1 MSFLVTRV
9 TNPVEHLSRVGV
21 DPASIPIFQNKGEF
35 VSLLIY
41 DVPVISAN
49 VIKQEMLAAG
59 GDAAV
64 HKHSITQKVESTNV
78 LTMGTLAQH
87 RKLVEKL
94 SMMHYWKLDE
104 IARDIK
110 YCLFEEE
117 TCQIELP
124 SGRKMSFE
132 RPLIMGIVNVTPD
145 SFYAASRVEK
155 DKLLDRVARM
165 VEEGVDIID
174 IGGESTRP
182 GSERVSL
189 EEELNRV
196 VPAVELVKKNFD
208 VIVSVD
214 TYKAKVAEEAIRAG
228 AEIVNDVSALRFDP
242 MMIEVLKQYKPGI
255 VLMHMKG
262 EPKTMQENP
271 YYEDVVREILYFLK
285 ERIEKVREI
294 GLEDRV
300 IIDPGIGFGK
310 RLVDNLEI
318 IKRISEFKSL
328 KRPVLVGAS
337 RKSFIGQVLDNVPP
351 EERLYGTLAVT
362 AYCVL
367 NGADIVRV
375 HDVKENVHVV
385 RLIEAIRRA
394 GQWNGKPQSRP

>member
-1 MSFLVTRV
+1 MNFLITKL
-9 TNPVEHLSRVGV
+9 TNPVEHLSRVSV
-21 DPASIPIFQNKGEF
+21 DPASIPIFRNKGEF

-41 DVPVISAN
+41 DVPAISAN

-64 HKHSITQKVESTNV
+64 HKHSITLKVQHTNV

-87 RKLVEKL
+87 KKLIEKL
-94 SMMHYWKLDE
+94 SLMHYWNLDE

-110 YCLFEEE
+110 NCLFE
-117 TCQIELP
+117 TKVRTIELP
-124 SGRKMSFE
+124 SGRKLEFE
-132 RPLIMGIVNVTPD
+132 KPLIMGIVNVTPD

-155 DKLLDRVARM
+155 DKLIDFAARM
-165 VEEGVDIID
+165 VKEGVDIID

-182 GSERVSL
+182 GSDRISE

-196 VPAVELVKKNFD
+196 VPAVEIVRKNFD
-208 VIVSVD
+208 VVISVD
-214 TYKAKVAEEAIRAG
+214 TYKAKVAEEALKNG
-228 AEIVNDVSALRFDP
+228 AEMVNDVSALRFDP
-242 MMIEVLKQYKPGI
+242 AMMDVLKTYKPAV

-271 YYEDVVREILYFLK
+271 YYEDVVKEILYFFK
-285 ERIEKVREI
+285 ERIEKLQQI
-294 GLEDRV
+294 GLEDKV

-318 IKRISEFKSL
+318 IRRISEFNSL
-328 KRPVLVGAS
+328 KKPLLVGAS
-337 RKSFIGQVLDNVPP
+337 RKSFIGQVLGNLPP

-367 NGADIVRV
+367 NGVDIVRV
-375 HDVKENVHVV
+375 HDVKENLHVIK
-385 RLIEAIRRA
+385 LIQAISKR
-394 GQWNGKPQSRP
+394 SDS

>member
-1 MSFLVTRV
+1 MNFLITKV
-9 TNPVEHLSRVGV
+9 TNPLEHLSRVGV
-21 DPASIPIFQNKGEF
+21 DPASIPIFRNKGEF

-41 DVPVISAN
+41 DVPAISAN

-64 HKHSITQKVESTNV
+64 HKHSITLKVQHTNV

-87 RKLVEKL
+87 KKLIEKL
-94 SMMHYWKLDE
+94 SLMHYWNLDE

-110 YCLFEEE
+110 NCLFE
-117 TCQIELP
+117 TKVRTIELP
-124 SGRKMSFE
+124 SGRKLEFE
-132 RPLIMGIVNVTPD
+132 KPLIMGIVNVTPD

-155 DKLLDRVARM
+155 DKLIDFAARM
-165 VEEGVDIID
+165 IKEGVDIID

-182 GSERVSL
+182 GSDRISE

-196 VPAVELVKKNFD
+196 VPAVEIVRKNFD
-208 VIVSVD
+208 VVISVD
-214 TYKAKVAEEAIRAG
+214 TYKAKVAEEALKNG
-228 AEIVNDVSALRFDP
+228 AEMVNDVSALRFDP
-242 MMIEVLKQYKPGI
+242 AMMDVLKTYKPAV

-271 YYEDVVREILYFLK
+271 YYEDVVKEILYFFK
-285 ERIEKVREI
+285 ERIEKLQQI
-294 GLEDRV
+294 GLEDKV

-318 IKRISEFKSL
+318 IRRISEFNSL
-328 KRPVLVGAS
+328 KKPLLVGAS
-337 RKSFIGQVLDNVPP
+337 RKSFIGQVLGNLPP

-367 NGADIVRV
+367 NGVDIVRV
-375 HDVKENVHVV
+375 HDVKENLHVIK
-385 RLIEAIRRA
+385 LIQAISKR
-394 GQWNGKPQSRP
+394 SDS

>member
-1 MSFLVTRV
+1 MNFLITKL

-21 DPASIPIFQNKGEF
+21 DPASIPIFRNKGEF
-35 VSLLIY
+35 VSLLLY
-41 DVPVISAN
+41 NVPAISAN

-64 HKHSITQKVESTNV
+64 HKHSITLKVQHTNV

-87 RKLVEKL
+87 KKLIEKL
-94 SMMHYWKLDE
+94 SLMHYWNLDE

-110 YCLFEEE
+110 NCLFE
-117 TCQIELP
+117 TKVRTIELP
-124 SGRKMSFE
+124 SGRKLEFE
-132 RPLIMGIVNVTPD
+132 KPLIMGIVNVTPD

-155 DKLLDRVARM
+155 DKLIDFAARM
-165 VEEGVDIID
+165 IKEGVDIID

-182 GSERVSL
+182 GSDRISE

-196 VPAVELVKKNFD
+196 VPAVEIVRKNFD
-208 VIVSVD
+208 VVISVD
-214 TYKAKVAEEAIRAG
+214 TYKAKVAEEALKNG
-228 AEIVNDVSALRFDP
+228 AEMVNDVSALRFDP
-242 MMIEVLKQYKPGI
+242 AMMDVLKTYKPAV

-271 YYEDVVREILYFLK
+271 YYEDVVKEILYFFK
-285 ERIEKVREI
+285 ERIEKLQQI
-294 GLEDRV
+294 GLEDKV

-318 IKRISEFKSL
+318 IRRISEFNSL
-328 KRPVLVGAS
+328 KKPLLVGAS
-337 RKSFIGQVLDNVPP
+337 RKSFIGQVLGNLPP

-367 NGADIVRV
+367 NGVDIVRV
-375 HDVKENVHVV
+375 HDVKENLHVIK
-385 RLIEAIRRA
+385 LIQAISKR
-394 GQWNGKPQSRP
+394 SDS

>member
-1 MSFLVTRV
+1 MNFLITKV
-9 TNPVEHLSRVGV
+9 TNPLEHLSRVSV
-21 DPASIPIFQNKGEF
+21 DPASIPIFRNKGEF

-41 DVPVISAN
+41 DVPAISAN

-64 HKHSITQKVESTNV
+64 HKHSITLKVQHTNV

-87 RKLVEKL
+87 KKLIEKL
-94 SMMHYWKLDE
+94 SLMHYWNLDE

-110 YCLFEEE
+110 NCLFE
-117 TCQIELP
+117 TKVRTIELP
-124 SGRKMSFE
+124 SGRKLEFE
-132 RPLIMGIVNVTPD
+132 KPLIMGIVNVTPD

-155 DKLLDRVARM
+155 DKLIDFAARM
-165 VEEGVDIID
+165 VKEGVDIID

-182 GSERVSL
+182 GSDRISE

-196 VPAVELVKKNFD
+196 VPAVEIVRKNFD
-208 VIVSVD
+208 VVISVD
-214 TYKAKVAEEAIRAG
+214 TYKAKVAEEALKNG
-228 AEIVNDVSALRFDP
+228 AEMVNDVSALRFDP
-242 MMIEVLKQYKPGI
+242 AMMDVLKTYKPAV

-271 YYEDVVREILYFLK
+271 YYEDVVKEILYFFK
-285 ERIEKVREI
+285 ERIEKLQQI
-294 GLEDRV
+294 GLEDKV

-318 IKRISEFKSL
+318 IRRISEFNSL
-328 KRPVLVGAS
+328 KKPLLVGAS
-337 RKSFIGQVLDNVPP
+337 RKSFIGQVLGNLPP

-367 NGADIVRV
+367 NGVDIVRV
-375 HDVKENVHVV
+375 HDVKENLHVIK
-385 RLIEAIRRA
+385 LIQAISKR
-394 GQWNGKPQSRP
+394 SDS

>member
-1 MSFLVTRV
+1 MNFLITKV
-9 TNPVEHLSRVGV
+9 TNPVEHLPRVGV
-21 DPASIPIFQNKGEF
+21 DPASIPIFRNKGEF

-41 DVPVISAN
+41 DVPAISAN

-64 HKHSITQKVESTNV
+64 HKHSITLKVQHTNV

-87 RKLVEKL
+87 KKLIEKL
-94 SMMHYWKLDE
+94 SLMHYWNLDE

-110 YCLFEEE
+110 NCLFE
-117 TCQIELP
+117 TKVRTIELP
-124 SGRKMSFE
+124 SGRKLEFE
-132 RPLIMGIVNVTPD
+132 KPLIMGIVNVTPD

-155 DKLLDRVARM
+155 DKLIDFAARM
-165 VEEGVDIID
+165 IKESVDIID

-182 GSERVSL
+182 GSDRISE

-196 VPAVELVKKNFD
+196 VPAVEIVRKNFD
-208 VIVSVD
+208 VVISVD
-214 TYKAKVAEEAIRAG
+214 TYKAKVAEEALKNG
-228 AEIVNDVSALRFDP
+228 AEMVNDVSALRFDP
-242 MMIEVLKQYKPGI
+242 AMMDVLKTYKPAV

-271 YYEDVVREILYFLK
+271 YYEDVVKEILYFFK
-285 ERIEKVREI
+285 ERIEKLQQI
-294 GLEDRV
+294 GLEDKV

-318 IKRISEFKSL
+318 IRRISEFNSL
-328 KRPVLVGAS
+328 KKPLLVGAS
-337 RKSFIGQVLDNVPP
+337 RKSFIGQVLGNLPP

-367 NGADIVRV
+367 NGVDIVRV
-375 HDVKENVHVV
+375 HDVKENLHVIK
-385 RLIEAIRRA
+385 LIQAI
-394 GQWNGKPQSRP
+394 QLHTV

>member
-1 MSFLVTRV
+1 MNFLITKL
-9 TNPVEHLSRVGV
+9 TNPLEHLSRVSV
-21 DPASIPIFQNKGEF
+21 DPASIPIFRNKGEF

-41 DVPVISAN
+41 DVPAISAN

-64 HKHSITQKVESTNV
+64 HKHSITLKVQHTNV

-87 RKLVEKL
+87 KKLIEKL
-94 SMMHYWKLDE
+94 SLMHYWNLDE

-110 YCLFEEE
+110 NCLFE
-117 TCQIELP
+117 TKVRTIELP
-124 SGRKMSFE
+124 SGRKLEFE
-132 RPLIMGIVNVTPD
+132 KPLIMGIVNVTPD

-155 DKLLDRVARM
+155 DKLIDFAARM
-165 VEEGVDIID
+165 VKEGVDIID

-182 GSERVSL
+182 GSDRISE

-196 VPAVELVKKNFD
+196 VPAVEIVRKNFD
-208 VIVSVD
+208 VVISVD
-214 TYKAKVAEEAIRAG
+214 TYKAKVAEEALKNG
-228 AEIVNDVSALRFDP
+228 AEMVNDVSALRFDP
-242 MMIEVLKQYKPGI
+242 AMMDVLKTYKPAV

-271 YYEDVVREILYFLK
+271 YYEDVVKEILYFFK
-285 ERIEKVREI
+285 ERIEKLQQI
-294 GLEDRV
+294 GLEDKV

-318 IKRISEFKSL
+318 IRRISEFNSL
-328 KRPVLVGAS
+328 KKPLLVGAS
-337 RKSFIGQVLDNVPP
+337 RKSFIGQVLGNLPP

-367 NGADIVRV
+367 NGVDIVRV
-375 HDVKENVHVV
+375 HDVKENLHVIK
-385 RLIEAIRRA
+385 LIQAISKR
-394 GQWNGKPQSRP
+394 SDS

>member
-1 MSFLVTRV
+1 MNFLISRV
-9 TNPVEHLSRVGV
+9 TNPVEHLSRIGV
-21 DPASIPIFQNKGEF
+21 DPASVPIFKNKGEF

-41 DVPVISAN
+41 DVPTISAN

-64 HKHSITQKVESTNV
+64 HKHSITLKVQSTNV

-87 RKLVEKL
+87 KKLIEKL
-94 SMMHYWKLDE
+94 SLMHYWNLDE

-110 YCLFEEE
+110 NCLFE
-117 TCQIELP
+117 TKVRAIELP
-124 SGRKMSFE
+124 SGRRLEFE
-132 RPLIMGIVNVTPD
+132 KPLIMGIVNVTPD

-155 DKLLDRVARM
+155 DKLIDFVARM
-165 VEEGVDIID
+165 VNEGVDIID

-182 GSERVSL
+182 GSDRISE

-196 VPAVELVKKNFD
+196 IPAVETVRKNFD
-208 VIVSVD
+208 VFISVD
-214 TYKAKVAEEAIRAG
+214 TYKAKVAEEALKNG

-242 MMIEVLKQYKPGI
+242 AMMNVLKTYKPAV

-271 YYEDVVREILYFLK
+271 YYEDVVKEILYFFK
-285 ERIEKVREI
+285 ERIEKLQEI
-294 GLEDRV
+294 GLEDKV

-310 RLVDNLEI
+310 RLIDNLEI
-318 IKRISEFKSL
+318 IRRISEFNSL
-328 KRPVLVGAS
+328 KKPLLVGAS
-337 RKSFIGQVLDNVPP
+337 RKSFIGQILGNLPP

-367 NGADIVRV
+367 NGVDIVRV
-375 HDVKENVHVV
+375 HDVKENLHVIK
-385 RLIEAIRRA
+385 LIQAIS
-394 GQWNGKPQSRP
+394 Q

>member
-1 MSFLVTRV
+1 MNFLITKL

-21 DPASIPIFQNKGEF
+21 DPASIPIFRNKGEF

-41 DVPVISAN
+41 DVPAISAN

-64 HKHSITQKVESTNV
+64 HKHSITLKVRHTNV

-87 RKLVEKL
+87 KKLIEKL
-94 SMMHYWKLDE
+94 SLMHYWNLDE

-110 YCLFEEE
+110 NCLFE
-117 TCQIELP
+117 TKVRTIELP
-124 SGRKMSFE
+124 SGRKLEFE
-132 RPLIMGIVNVTPD
+132 KPLIMGIVNVTPD

-155 DKLLDRVARM
+155 DKLIDFAARM
-165 VEEGVDIID
+165 VKEGVDIID

-182 GSERVSL
+182 GSDRISE

-196 VPAVELVKKNFD
+196 VPAVEIVRKNFD
-208 VIVSVD
+208 VVISVD
-214 TYKAKVAEEAIRAG
+214 TYKAKVAEEALKNG
-228 AEIVNDVSALRFDP
+228 AEMVNDVSALRFDP
-242 MMIEVLKQYKPGI
+242 AMMDVLKTYKPAV

-271 YYEDVVREILYFLK
+271 YYEDVVKEILYFFK
-285 ERIEKVREI
+285 ERIEKLQQI
-294 GLEDRV
+294 GLEDKV

-318 IKRISEFKSL
+318 IRRISEFNSL
-328 KRPVLVGAS
+328 KKPLLVGAS
-337 RKSFIGQVLDNVPP
+337 RKSFIGQVLGNLPP

-367 NGADIVRV
+367 NGVDIVRV
-375 HDVKENVHVV
+375 HDVKENLHVIK
-385 RLIEAIRRA
+385 LIQAISKR
-394 GQWNGKPQSRP
+394 SDS

>member
-1 MSFLVTRV
+1 MNFLITKL
-9 TNPVEHLSRVGV
+9 TNPLEHLSRVSV
-21 DPASIPIFQNKGEF
+21 DPASIPIFRNKGEF
-35 VSLLIY
+35 VSLLLY
-41 DVPVISAN
+41 DVPAISAN

-64 HKHSITQKVESTNV
+64 HKHSITLKVQHTNV

-87 RKLVEKL
+87 KKLIEKL
-94 SMMHYWKLDE
+94 SLMHYWNLDE

-110 YCLFEEE
+110 NCLFE
-117 TCQIELP
+117 TKVRTIELP
-124 SGRKMSFE
+124 SGRKLEFE
-132 RPLIMGIVNVTPD
+132 KPLIMGIVNVTPD

-155 DKLLDRVARM
+155 DKLIDFAARM
-165 VEEGVDIID
+165 VKEGVDIID

-182 GSERVSL
+182 GSDRISE

-196 VPAVELVKKNFD
+196 VPAVEIVRKNFD
-208 VIVSVD
+208 VVISVD
-214 TYKAKVAEEAIRAG
+214 TYKAKVAEEALKNGAG
-228 AEIVNDVSALRFDP
+228 MLNDVSALRFDP
-242 MMIEVLKQYKPGI
+242 AMMDVLKTYKPAV

-271 YYEDVVREILYFLK
+271 YYEDVVKEILYFFK
-285 ERIEKVREI
+285 ERIEKLQQI
-294 GLEDRV
+294 GLEDKV

-318 IKRISEFKSL
+318 IRRISEFNSL
-328 KRPVLVGAS
+328 KKPLLVGAS
-337 RKSFIGQVLDNVPP
+337 RKSFIGQVLGNLPP

-367 NGADIVRV
+367 NGVDIVRV
-375 HDVKENVHVV
+375 HDVKENLHVIK
-385 RLIEAIRRA
+385 LIQAI
-394 GQWNGKPQSRP
+394 QLHTV

>member
-1 MSFLVTRV
+1 MNFLITKV
-9 TNPVEHLSRVGV
+9 TNPLEHLSRVGV
-21 DPASIPIFQNKGEF
+21 DPASIPIFRNKGEF

-41 DVPVISAN
+41 HVPAISAN

-64 HKHSITQKVESTNV
+64 HKHSITLKEQYTNV

-87 RKLVEKL
+87 KKLIEKL
-94 SMMHYWKLDE
+94 SLMHYWNLDE

-110 YCLFEEE
+110 NCLFE
-117 TCQIELP
+117 TKVRTIELP
-124 SGRKMSFE
+124 SGRKLEFE
-132 RPLIMGIVNVTPD
+132 KPLIMGIVNVTPD

-155 DKLLDRVARM
+155 DKLIDFAARM
-165 VEEGVDIID
+165 IKEGVDIID

-182 GSERVSL
+182 GSDRISE

-196 VPAVELVKKNFD
+196 VPAVEIVRKNFD
-208 VIVSVD
+208 VVISVD
-214 TYKAKVAEEAIRAG
+214 TYKAKVAEEALKNG
-228 AEIVNDVSALRFDP
+228 AEMVNDVSALRLDP
-242 MMIEVLKQYKPGI
+242 AMMDVLKTYKPAV

-271 YYEDVVREILYFLK
+271 YYEDVVKEILYFFK
-285 ERIEKVREI
+285 ERIEKLQQI
-294 GLEDRV
+294 GLEDKV

-318 IKRISEFKSL
+318 IRRISEFNSL
-328 KRPVLVGAS
+328 KKPLLVGAS
-337 RKSFIGQVLDNVPP
+337 RKSFIGQVLGNLPP

-367 NGADIVRV
+367 NGVDIVRV
-375 HDVKENVHVV
+375 HDVKENLHVIK
-385 RLIEAIRRA
+385 LIQAISKR
-394 GQWNGKPQSRP
+394 SDS

>member
-1 MSFLVTRV
+1 MNFLVTKV
-9 TNPVEHLSRVGV
+9 NNPIEHLSRVGV
-21 DPASIPIFQNKGEF
+21 DPASVVIFKNKGEF

-41 DVPVISAN
+41 DVPVIAAN

-64 HKHSITQKVESTNV
+64 HRQAITHRVDRTHV

-87 RKLVEKL
+87 RKLIEKL
-94 SMMHYWKLDE
+94 SMMHYWELDK
-104 IARDIK
+104 IAKDIED
-110 YCLFEEE
+110 CLFGEVIR
-117 TCQIELP
+117 CMNLP
-124 SGRKMSFE
+124 SGRKLYFD
-132 RPLIMGIVNVTPD
+132 RTLIMGVINVTPD

-155 DKLLDRVARM
+155 DKLLDRVAQMIR
-165 VEEGVDIID
+165 EGVDIID

-182 GSERVSL
+182 GSDRVT
-189 EEELNRV
+189 EEEEMSRV

-208 VIVSVD
+208 VVVSVD
-214 TYKAKVAEEAIRAG
+214 TYKAKVAEESIKVG

-242 MMIEVLKQYKPGI
+242 NMVEVLKKYKPAV

-271 YYEDVVREILYFLK
+271 HYDDVVKEILYFLK
-285 ERIEKVREI
+285 ERIEFLSESGI
-294 GLEDRV
+294 DDR
-300 IIDPGIGFGK
+300 IMIDPGIGFGK
-310 RLVDNLEI
+310 RLEDNLEI

-328 KRPVLVGAS
+328 KRPVLIGAS
-337 RKSFIGQVLDNVPP
+337 RKSFIGKVLGDVPP

-367 NGADIVRV
+367 NGVDVIRV
-375 HDVKENVHVV
+375 HDVRENSHVIK
-385 RLIEAIRRA
+385 LIETIRKTDNR
-394 GQWNGKPQSRP
+394 SF

>member
-1 MSFLVTRV
+1 MNFLITKV

-21 DPASIPIFQNKGEF
+21 DPASIPIFRNKGEF

-41 DVPVISAN
+41 DVPAISAN

-64 HKHSITQKVESTNV
+64 HKHSITLKVQHTNV

-87 RKLVEKL
+87 KKLIEKL
-94 SMMHYWKLDE
+94 SLMHYWNLDE

-110 YCLFEEE
+110 NCLFE
-117 TCQIELP
+117 TKVRTIELP
-124 SGRKMSFE
+124 SGRKLEFE
-132 RPLIMGIVNVTPD
+132 KPLIMGIVNVTPD

-155 DKLLDRVARM
+155 DKLIDFAARM
-165 VEEGVDIID
+165 IKEGVDIID

-182 GSERVSL
+182 GSDRISE

-196 VPAVELVKKNFD
+196 VPAVEIVRKNFD
-208 VIVSVD
+208 VVISVD
-214 TYKAKVAEEAIRAG
+214 TYKAKVAEEALKNG
-228 AEIVNDVSALRFDP
+228 AEMVNDVSALRFDP
-242 MMIEVLKQYKPGI
+242 AMMDVLKTYKPAV

-271 YYEDVVREILYFLK
+271 YYEDVVKEILYFFK
-285 ERIEKVREI
+285 ERIEKLQQI
-294 GLEDRV
+294 GLEDKV

-318 IKRISEFKSL
+318 IRRISEFNSL
-328 KRPVLVGAS
+328 KKPLLVGAS
-337 RKSFIGQVLDNVPP
+337 RKSFIGQVLGNLPP

-367 NGADIVRV
+367 NGVDIVRV
-375 HDVKENVHVV
+375 HDVKENLHVIK
-385 RLIEAIRRA
+385 LIQAISKR
-394 GQWNGKPQSRP
+394 SDS

>member
-1 MSFLVTRV
+1 MNFLITKL
-9 TNPVEHLSRVGV
+9 TNPVEHLSRVSV
-21 DPASIPIFQNKGEF
+21 DPASIPIFRNKGEF

-41 DVPVISAN
+41 DVPAISAN

-64 HKHSITQKVESTNV
+64 HKHSITLKVRHTNV

-87 RKLVEKL
+87 KKLIEKL
-94 SMMHYWKLDE
+94 SLMHYWNLDE

-110 YCLFEEE
+110 NCLFE
-117 TCQIELP
+117 TKVRTIELP
-124 SGRKMSFE
+124 SGRKLEFE
-132 RPLIMGIVNVTPD
+132 KPLIMGIVNVTPD

-155 DKLLDRVARM
+155 DKLIDFAARM
-165 VEEGVDIID
+165 VKEGVDIID

-182 GSERVSL
+182 GSDRISE

-196 VPAVELVKKNFD
+196 VPAVEIVRKNFD
-208 VIVSVD
+208 VVISVD
-214 TYKAKVAEEAIRAG
+214 TYKAKVAEEALKNG
-228 AEIVNDVSALRFDP
+228 AEMVNDVSALRFDP
-242 MMIEVLKQYKPGI
+242 AMMDVLKTYKPAV

-271 YYEDVVREILYFLK
+271 YYEDVVKEILYFFK
-285 ERIEKVREI
+285 ERIEKLQQI
-294 GLEDRV
+294 GLEDKV

-318 IKRISEFKSL
+318 IRRISEFNSL
-328 KRPVLVGAS
+328 KKPLLVGAS
-337 RKSFIGQVLDNVPP
+337 RKSFIGQVLGNLPP

-367 NGADIVRV
+367 NGVDIVRV
-375 HDVKENVHVV
+375 HDVKENLHVIK
-385 RLIEAIRRA
+385 LIQAI
-394 GQWNGKPQSRP
+394 QLHTV

>member
-1 MSFLVTRV
+1 MNFLITKL
-9 TNPVEHLSRVGV
+9 TNPVEHLSRVSV
-21 DPASIPIFQNKGEF
+21 DPASIPIFKNKGEF
-35 VSLLIY
+35 VSLLLY
-41 DVPVISAN
+41 DVPAISAN

-64 HKHSITQKVESTNV
+64 HKHSITLKVQHTNV

-87 RKLVEKL
+87 KKLIEKL
-94 SMMHYWKLDE
+94 SLMHYWNLDE

-110 YCLFEEE
+110 NCLFE
-117 TCQIELP
+117 TKVRTIELP
-124 SGRKMSFE
+124 SGRKLEFE
-132 RPLIMGIVNVTPD
+132 KPLIMGIVNVTPD

-155 DKLLDRVARM
+155 DKLIDFAARM
-165 VEEGVDIID
+165 VKEGVDIID

-182 GSERVSL
+182 GSDRISE

-196 VPAVELVKKNFD
+196 VPAVEIVRKNFD
-208 VIVSVD
+208 VVISVD
-214 TYKAKVAEEAIRAG
+214 TYKAKVAEEALKNG
-228 AEIVNDVSALRFDP
+228 AEMVNDVSALRFDP
-242 MMIEVLKQYKPGI
+242 AMMDVLKTYKPAV

-271 YYEDVVREILYFLK
+271 YYEDVVKEILYFFK
-285 ERIEKVREI
+285 ERIEKLQQI
-294 GLEDRV
+294 GLEDKV

-318 IKRISEFKSL
+318 IRRISEFNSL
-328 KRPVLVGAS
+328 KKPLLVGAS
-337 RKSFIGQVLDNVPP
+337 RKSFIGQVLGNLPP

-367 NGADIVRV
+367 NGVDIVRV
-375 HDVKENVHVV
+375 HDVKENLHVIK
-385 RLIEAIRRA
+385 LIQAI
-394 GQWNGKPQSRP
+394 QLHTV

>member
-1 MSFLVTRV
+1 MNFLITKL

-21 DPASIPIFQNKGEF
+21 DPASIPIFKNKGEF
-35 VSLLIY
+35 VSLLLY
-41 DVPVISAN
+41 DVPAISAN

-64 HKHSITQKVESTNV
+64 HKHSITLKVRHTNV

-87 RKLVEKL
+87 KKLIEKL
-94 SMMHYWKLDE
+94 SLMHYWNLDE

-110 YCLFEEE
+110 NCLFE
-117 TCQIELP
+117 TKVRTIELP
-124 SGRKMSFE
+124 SGRKLEFE
-132 RPLIMGIVNVTPD
+132 KPLIMGIVNVTPD

-155 DKLLDRVARM
+155 DKLIDFAARM
-165 VEEGVDIID
+165 IKEGVDIID

-182 GSERVSL
+182 GSDRISE

-196 VPAVELVKKNFD
+196 VPAVEIVRKNFD
-208 VIVSVD
+208 VVISVD
-214 TYKAKVAEEAIRAG
+214 TYKAKVAEEALKNG
-228 AEIVNDVSALRFDP
+228 AEMVNDVSALRFDP
-242 MMIEVLKQYKPGI
+242 AMMDVLKTYKPAV

-271 YYEDVVREILYFLK
+271 YYEDVVKEILYFFK
-285 ERIEKVREI
+285 ERIEKLQQI
-294 GLEDRV
+294 GLEDKV

-318 IKRISEFKSL
+318 IRRISEFNSL
-328 KRPVLVGAS
+328 KKPLLVGAS
-337 RKSFIGQVLDNVPP
+337 RKSFIGQVLGNLPP

-367 NGADIVRV
+367 NGVDIVRV
-375 HDVKENVHVV
+375 HDVKENLHVIK
-385 RLIEAIRRA
+385 LIQAI
-394 GQWNGKPQSRP
+394 QLHTV

>member
-1 MSFLVTRV
+1 MNFLITKV

-21 DPASIPIFQNKGEF
+21 DPASIPIFRNKGEF
-35 VSLLIY
+35 VSLLLY
-41 DVPVISAN
+41 DVPAISAN

-64 HKHSITQKVESTNV
+64 HKHSITLKVQHTNV

-87 RKLVEKL
+87 KKLIEKL
-94 SMMHYWKLDE
+94 SLMHYWNLDE
-104 IARDIK
+104 IARDMK
-110 YCLFEEE
+110 NCLFE
-117 TCQIELP
+117 TKVRTIELP
-124 SGRKMSFE
+124 SGRKLEFE
-132 RPLIMGIVNVTPD
+132 KPLIMGIVNVTPD

-155 DKLLDRVARM
+155 DKLIDFAARM
-165 VEEGVDIID
+165 IKEGVDIID

-182 GSERVSL
+182 GSDRISE

-196 VPAVELVKKNFD
+196 VPAVEIVRKNFD
-208 VIVSVD
+208 VVISVD
-214 TYKAKVAEEAIRAG
+214 TYKAKVAEEALKNG
-228 AEIVNDVSALRFDP
+228 AEMVNDVSALRFDP
-242 MMIEVLKQYKPGI
+242 AMMDVLKTYKPAV

-271 YYEDVVREILYFLK
+271 YYEDVVKEILYFFK
-285 ERIEKVREI
+285 ERIEKLQQI
-294 GLEDRV
+294 GLEDKV

-318 IKRISEFKSL
+318 IRRISEFNSL
-328 KRPVLVGAS
+328 KKPLLVGAS
-337 RKSFIGQVLDNVPP
+337 RKSFIGQVLGNLPP

-367 NGADIVRV
+367 NGVDIVRV
-375 HDVKENVHVV
+375 HDVKENLHVIK
-385 RLIEAIRRA
+385 LIQAI
-394 GQWNGKPQSRP
+394 QLHTV

>member
-9 TNPVEHLSRVGV
+9 SNPVEHLSRVGV
-21 DPASIPIFQNKGEF
+21 DPASIPIFKNKGDF

-41 DVPVISAN
+41 DVPTIAAN

-64 HKHSITQKVESTNV
+64 HKHSITLKVETTNV

-94 SMMHYWKLDE
+94 SLMKYWNLDT
-104 IARDIK
+104 IAQDIK
-110 YCLFEEE
+110 LCLFEENVH
-117 TCQIELP
+117 TIELP
-124 SGRKMSFE
+124 TKRKLSFD
-132 RPLIMGIVNVTPD
+132 RTLIMGIVNVTPD
-145 SFYAASRVEK
+145 SFYAASRVDK
-155 DKLLDRVARM
+155 DSLLDHVAKM
-165 VEEGVDIID
+165 VKEGVDIVD

-182 GSERVSL
+182 GSERVSE

-196 VPAVELVKKNFD
+196 IPAVEIVRKNFD
-208 VIVSVD
+208 AIISVD
-214 TYKAKVAEEAIRAG
+214 TYKARVAEEALKNG

-242 MMIEVLKQYKPGI
+242 NMMEVLKKYKPAV

-271 YYEDVVREILYFLK
+271 YYDDVIKEILYFFK
-285 ERIEKVREI
+285 ERIEVLKQI
-294 GLEDRV
+294 GLEDKA

-328 KRPVLVGAS
+328 KKPVLVGAS
-337 RKSFIGQVLDNVPP
+337 RKSFIGQVLGNLPP

-362 AYCVL
+362 AYCAL
-367 NGADIVRV
+367 NKVDIVRV
-375 HDVKENVHVV
+375 HDVKENLHVV
-385 RLIEAIRRA
+385 KLIQAIR
-394 GQWNGKPQSRP
+394 G

>member
-1 MSFLVTRV
+1 MNFLITKV

-21 DPASIPIFQNKGEF
+21 DPASIPIFRNKGEF

-41 DVPVISAN
+41 DVPAISAN

-64 HKHSITQKVESTNV
+64 HKHSITLKVRHTNV

-87 RKLVEKL
+87 KKLIEKL
-94 SMMHYWKLDE
+94 SLMHYWNLDE

-110 YCLFEEE
+110 NCLFE
-117 TCQIELP
+117 TKVRTIELP
-124 SGRKMSFE
+124 SGRKLEFE
-132 RPLIMGIVNVTPD
+132 KPLIMGIVNVTPD

-155 DKLLDRVARM
+155 DKLIDFAARM
-165 VEEGVDIID
+165 VKEGVDIID

-182 GSERVSL
+182 GSDRISE

-196 VPAVELVKKNFD
+196 VPAVEIVRKNFD
-208 VIVSVD
+208 VVISVD
-214 TYKAKVAEEAIRAG
+214 TYKAKVAEEALKNG
-228 AEIVNDVSALRFDP
+228 AEMVNDVSALRFDP
-242 MMIEVLKQYKPGI
+242 AMMDVLKTYKPAV

-271 YYEDVVREILYFLK
+271 YYEDVVKEILYFFK
-285 ERIEKVREI
+285 ERIEKLQQI
-294 GLEDRV
+294 GLEDKV

-318 IKRISEFKSL
+318 IRRISEFNSL
-328 KRPVLVGAS
+328 KKPLLVGAS
-337 RKSFIGQVLDNVPP
+337 RKSFIGQVLGNLPP

-367 NGADIVRV
+367 NGVDIVRV
-375 HDVKENVHVV
+375 HDVKENLHVIK
-385 RLIEAIRRA
+385 LIQAISKR
-394 GQWNGKPQSRP
+394 SDS

>member
-1 MSFLVTRV
+1 MNFLITRV
-9 TNPVEHLSRVGV
+9 TNPVEHLARVGV
-21 DPASIPIFQNKGEF
+21 DPASIPIFKNKGEF

-41 DVPVISAN
+41 DVPTITAN

-64 HKHSITQKVESTNV
+64 HKHSITQKVQSTNV

-87 RKLVEKL
+87 KKLVEKL
-94 SMMHYWKLDE
+94 SLMRYWNLDE

-110 YCLFEEE
+110 NCLFGPKVR
-117 TCQIELP
+117 TIELP
-124 SGRKMSFE
+124 SNRRLEFKK
-132 RPLIMGIVNVTPD
+132 PLIMGIVNVTPD

-155 DKLLDRVARM
+155 DRLIDFVARM
-165 VEEGVDIID
+165 VKEGVDIID

-182 GSERVSL
+182 GSERVSE

-196 VPAVELVKKNFD
+196 VPSVETVRKNFD
-208 VIVSVD
+208 VFISVD
-214 TYKAKVAEEAIRAG
+214 TYKAKVAEEALKNG

-242 MMIEVLKQYKPGI
+242 AMMDVLKTYKPAV

-271 YYEDVVREILYFLK
+271 YYEDVVKEVLYFFK
-285 ERIEKVREI
+285 ERIEKLREI
-294 GLEDRV
+294 GLEDKI

-328 KRPVLVGAS
+328 GKPVLVGAS
-337 RKSFIGQVLDNVPP
+337 RKSFIGQVLGNVPP

-367 NGADIVRV
+367 NGVDIVRV
-375 HDVKENVHVV
+375 HDVKENLHVIK
-385 RLIEAIRRA
+385 LIQAIS
-394 GQWNGKPQSRP
+394 Q

>member
-1 MSFLVTRV
+1 MNFLITKV

-21 DPASIPIFQNKGEF
+21 DPASIPIFRNKGEF

-41 DVPVISAN
+41 DVPAISAN

-64 HKHSITQKVESTNV
+64 HKHSITLKVQHTNV

-87 RKLVEKL
+87 KKLIEKL
-94 SMMHYWKLDE
+94 SLMHYWNLDE

-110 YCLFEEE
+110 NCLFE
-117 TCQIELP
+117 TKVRTIELP
-124 SGRKMSFE
+124 SGRKLEFE
-132 RPLIMGIVNVTPD
+132 KPLIMGIVNVTPD

-155 DKLLDRVARM
+155 DKLIDFAARM
-165 VEEGVDIID
+165 IKEGVDIID

-182 GSERVSL
+182 GSDRISE

-196 VPAVELVKKNFD
+196 VPAVEIVRKNFD
-208 VIVSVD
+208 VVISVD
-214 TYKAKVAEEAIRAG
+214 TYKAKVAEEALKNG
-228 AEIVNDVSALRFDP
+228 AEMVNDVSALRFDP
-242 MMIEVLKQYKPGI
+242 AMMDVLKTYKPAV

-271 YYEDVVREILYFLK
+271 YYEDVVKEILYFFK
-285 ERIEKVREI
+285 ERIEKLQQI
-294 GLEDRV
+294 GLEDKV

-318 IKRISEFKSL
+318 IRRISEFNSL
-328 KRPVLVGAS
+328 KKPLLVGAS
-337 RKSFIGQVLDNVPP
+337 RKSFIGQVLGNLPP

-367 NGADIVRV
+367 NGVDIVRV
-375 HDVKENVHVV
+375 HDVKENLHVIK
-385 RLIEAIRRA
+385 LIQAI
-394 GQWNGKPQSRP
+394 QLHTV

>member
-1 MSFLVTRV
+1 MNFLITKL

-21 DPASIPIFQNKGEF
+21 DPASIPIFRNKGEF

-41 DVPVISAN
+41 DVPAISAN

-64 HKHSITQKVESTNV
+64 HKHSITLKVQHTNV

-87 RKLVEKL
+87 KKLIEKL
-94 SMMHYWKLDE
+94 SLMHYWNLDE

-110 YCLFEEE
+110 NCLFE
-117 TCQIELP
+117 TKVRTIELP
-124 SGRKMSFE
+124 SGRKLEFE
-132 RPLIMGIVNVTPD
+132 KPLIMGIVNVTPD
-145 SFYAASRVEK
+145 SFYPASRVEK
-155 DKLLDRVARM
+155 DKLIDFAARM
-165 VEEGVDIID
+165 VKEGVDIID

-182 GSERVSL
+182 GSDRISE

-196 VPAVELVKKNFD
+196 VPAVEIVRKNFD
-208 VIVSVD
+208 VVISVD
-214 TYKAKVAEEAIRAG
+214 TYKAKVAEEALKNG

-242 MMIEVLKQYKPGI
+242 AMMDVLKTYKPAV

-271 YYEDVVREILYFLK
+271 YYEDVVKEILYFFK
-285 ERIEKVREI
+285 ERIEKLQQI
-294 GLEDRV
+294 GLEDKV

-318 IKRISEFKSL
+318 IRRISEFNSL
-328 KRPVLVGAS
+328 KKPLLVGAS
-337 RKSFIGQVLDNVPP
+337 RKSFIGQVLGNLPP

-367 NGADIVRV
+367 NGVDIVRV
-375 HDVKENVHVV
+375 HDVKENLHVIK
-385 RLIEAIRRA
+385 LIQAI
-394 GQWNGKPQSRP
+394 QLHTV

>member
-1 MSFLVTRV
+1 MNFLITKV

-21 DPASIPIFQNKGEF
+21 DPASIPIFRNKGEF

-41 DVPVISAN
+41 DVPAISAN

-64 HKHSITQKVESTNV
+64 HKHSITLKVQHTNV

-87 RKLVEKL
+87 KKLIEKL
-94 SMMHYWKLDE
+94 SLMHYWNLDE

-110 YCLFEEE
+110 NCLFE
-117 TCQIELP
+117 TKVRTIELP
-124 SGRKMSFE
+124 SGRKLEFE
-132 RPLIMGIVNVTPD
+132 KPLIMGIVNVTPD

-155 DKLLDRVARM
+155 DKLIDFAARM
-165 VEEGVDIID
+165 IKEGVDIID

-182 GSERVSL
+182 GSDRISE
-189 EEELNRV
+189 EEELSRV
-196 VPAVELVKKNFD
+196 VPAVEIVRKNFD
-208 VIVSVD
+208 VVISVD
-214 TYKAKVAEEAIRAG
+214 TYKAKVAEEALKNG
-228 AEIVNDVSALRFDP
+228 AEMVNDVSALRFDP
-242 MMIEVLKQYKPGI
+242 AMMDVLKTYKPAV

-271 YYEDVVREILYFLK
+271 YYEDVVKEILYFFK
-285 ERIEKVREI
+285 ERIEKLQQI
-294 GLEDRV
+294 GLEDKV

-318 IKRISEFKSL
+318 IRRISEFNSL
-328 KRPVLVGAS
+328 KKPLLVGAS
-337 RKSFIGQVLDNVPP
+337 RKSFIGQVLGNLPP

-367 NGADIVRV
+367 NGVDIVRV
-375 HDVKENVHVV
+375 HDVKENLHVIK
-385 RLIEAIRRA
+385 LIQAISKRS
-394 GQWNGKPQSRP
+394 NS

>member
-1 MSFLVTRV
+1 MNFLITKL

-21 DPASIPIFQNKGEF
+21 DPASIPIFRNKGKF

-41 DVPVISAN
+41 DVPAISAN

-64 HKHSITQKVESTNV
+64 HKHSITLKVQHTNV

-87 RKLVEKL
+87 KKLIEKL
-94 SMMHYWKLDE
+94 SLMHYWNLDE

-110 YCLFEEE
+110 NCLFE
-117 TCQIELP
+117 TKVRTIELP
-124 SGRKMSFE
+124 SGRKLEFE
-132 RPLIMGIVNVTPD
+132 KPLIMGIVNVTPD

-155 DKLLDRVARM
+155 DKLIDFAARM
-165 VEEGVDIID
+165 VKEGVDIID

-182 GSERVSL
+182 GSDRISE

-196 VPAVELVKKNFD
+196 VPAVEIVRKNFD
-208 VIVSVD
+208 VVISVD
-214 TYKAKVAEEAIRAG
+214 TYKAKVAEEALKNG
-228 AEIVNDVSALRFDP
+228 AEMLNDVSGLRFDP
-242 MMIEVLKQYKPGI
+242 AMMDVLKTYKPAV

-271 YYEDVVREILYFLK
+271 YYEDVVKEILYFFK
-285 ERIEKVREI
+285 ERIEKLQQI
-294 GLEDRV
+294 GLEDKV

-318 IKRISEFKSL
+318 IRRISEFNSL
-328 KRPVLVGAS
+328 KKPLLVGAS
-337 RKSFIGQVLDNVPP
+337 RKSFIGQVLGNLPP

-367 NGADIVRV
+367 NGVDIVRV
-375 HDVKENVHVV
+375 HDVKENLHVIK
-385 RLIEAIRRA
+385 LIQAISKR
-394 GQWNGKPQSRP
+394 SDS

>member
-1 MSFLVTRV
+1 MNFLITKL
-9 TNPVEHLSRVGV
+9 TNPVEHLPRVGV
-21 DPASIPIFQNKGEF
+21 DPASIPIFRNKGEF

-41 DVPVISAN
+41 DVPAISAN

-64 HKHSITQKVESTNV
+64 HKHSITLKVQHTNV

-87 RKLVEKL
+87 KKLIEKL
-94 SMMHYWKLDE
+94 SLMHYWNLDE

-110 YCLFEEE
+110 NCLFE
-117 TCQIELP
+117 TKVRTIELP
-124 SGRKMSFE
+124 SGRKLEFE
-132 RPLIMGIVNVTPD
+132 KPLIMGIVNVTPD

-155 DKLLDRVARM
+155 DKLIDFAARM
-165 VEEGVDIID
+165 IKEGVDIID

-182 GSERVSL
+182 GSDRISE

-196 VPAVELVKKNFD
+196 VPAVEIVRKNFD
-208 VIVSVD
+208 VVISVD
-214 TYKAKVAEEAIRAG
+214 TYKAKVAEEALKNG
-228 AEIVNDVSALRFDP
+228 AEMVNDVSALRFDP
-242 MMIEVLKQYKPGI
+242 AMMDVLKTYKPAV

-271 YYEDVVREILYFLK
+271 YYEDVVKEILYFFK
-285 ERIEKVREI
+285 ERIEKLQQI
-294 GLEDRV
+294 GLEDKV

-318 IKRISEFKSL
+318 IRRISEFNSL
-328 KRPVLVGAS
+328 KKPLLVGAS
-337 RKSFIGQVLDNVPP
+337 RKSFIGQVLGNLPP

-367 NGADIVRV
+367 NGVDIVRV
-375 HDVKENVHVV
+375 HDVKENLHVIK
-385 RLIEAIRRA
+385 LIQAI
-394 GQWNGKPQSRP
+394 QLHTV

>member
-1 MSFLVTRV
+1 MNFLITKL

-21 DPASIPIFQNKGEF
+21 DPASIPIFRNKGEF

-41 DVPVISAN
+41 DVPAISAN

-64 HKHSITQKVESTNV
+64 HKHSITLKVQHTNV

-87 RKLVEKL
+87 KKLIEKL
-94 SMMHYWKLDE
+94 SLMHYWNLDE

-110 YCLFEEE
+110 NCLFE
-117 TCQIELP
+117 TKVRTIELP
-124 SGRKMSFE
+124 SGRKLEFE
-132 RPLIMGIVNVTPD
+132 KPLIMGIVNVTPD

-155 DKLLDRVARM
+155 DKLIDFAARM
-165 VEEGVDIID
+165 VKEGVDIID

-182 GSERVSL
+182 GSDRISE

-196 VPAVELVKKNFD
+196 VPAVEIVRKNFD
-208 VIVSVD
+208 VVISVD
-214 TYKAKVAEEAIRAG
+214 TYKAKVAEEALKNG
-228 AEIVNDVSALRFDP
+228 AEMVNDVSALRFDP
-242 MMIEVLKQYKPGI
+242 AMMDVLKTYKPAV

-271 YYEDVVREILYFLK
+271 YYEDVVKEILYFFK
-285 ERIEKVREI
+285 ERIEKLQQI
-294 GLEDRV
+294 GLEDKV

-318 IKRISEFKSL
+318 IRRISEFNSL
-328 KRPVLVGAS
+328 KKPLLVGAS
-337 RKSFIGQVLDNVPP
+337 RKSFIGQVLGNLPP

-367 NGADIVRV
+367 NGVDIVRV
-375 HDVKENVHVV
+375 HDVKENLHVIK
-385 RLIEAIRRA
+385 LIQAISKR
-394 GQWNGKPQSRP
+394 SDS

>member
-1 MSFLVTRV
+1 MNFLITKV

-21 DPASIPIFQNKGEF
+21 DPASIPIFRNKGEF

-41 DVPVISAN
+41 DVPAISAN

-64 HKHSITQKVESTNV
+64 HKHSITLKVQHTNV

-87 RKLVEKL
+87 KKLIEKL
-94 SMMHYWKLDE
+94 SLMHYWNLDE

-110 YCLFEEE
+110 NCLFE
-117 TCQIELP
+117 TKVRTIELP
-124 SGRKMSFE
+124 SGRKLEFE
-132 RPLIMGIVNVTPD
+132 KPLIMGIVNVTPD

-155 DKLLDRVARM
+155 DKLIDFAARM
-165 VEEGVDIID
+165 VKEGVDIID

-182 GSERVSL
+182 GSDRISE

-196 VPAVELVKKNFD
+196 VPAVEIVRKNFD
-208 VIVSVD
+208 VVISVD
-214 TYKAKVAEEAIRAG
+214 TYKAKVAEEALKNG
-228 AEIVNDVSALRFDP
+228 AEMVNDVSALRFDP
-242 MMIEVLKQYKPGI
+242 AMMDVLKTYKPAV

-271 YYEDVVREILYFLK
+271 YYEDVVKEILYFFK
-285 ERIEKVREI
+285 ERIEKLQQI
-294 GLEDRV
+294 GLEDKV

-318 IKRISEFKSL
+318 IRRISEFNSL
-328 KRPVLVGAS
+328 KKPLLVGAS
-337 RKSFIGQVLDNVPP
+337 RKSFIGQVLGNLPP

-367 NGADIVRV
+367 NGVDIVRV
-375 HDVKENVHVV
+375 HDVKENLHVIK
-385 RLIEAIRRA
+385 LIQAI
-394 GQWNGKPQSRP
+394 QLHTV

>member
-1 MSFLVTRV
+1 MNFLITKL
-9 TNPVEHLSRVGV
+9 TNPVEHLSRVSV
-21 DPASIPIFQNKGEF
+21 DPASIPIFRNKGEF

-41 DVPVISAN
+41 DVPAISAN

-64 HKHSITQKVESTNV
+64 HKHSITLKVRHTNV

-87 RKLVEKL
+87 KKLIEKL
-94 SMMHYWKLDE
+94 SLMHYWNLDE

-110 YCLFEEE
+110 NCLFE
-117 TCQIELP
+117 TKVRTIELP
-124 SGRKMSFE
+124 SGRKLEFE
-132 RPLIMGIVNVTPD
+132 KPLIMGIVNVTPD

-155 DKLLDRVARM
+155 DKLIDFAARM
-165 VEEGVDIID
+165 VKEGVDIID

-182 GSERVSL
+182 GSDRISE

-196 VPAVELVKKNFD
+196 VPAVEIVRKNFD
-208 VIVSVD
+208 VVISVD
-214 TYKAKVAEEAIRAG
+214 TYKAKVAEEALKNGAG
-228 AEIVNDVSALRFDP
+228 MLNDVSALRFDP
-242 MMIEVLKQYKPGI
+242 AMMDVLKTYKPAV

-271 YYEDVVREILYFLK
+271 YYEDVVKEILYFFK
-285 ERIEKVREI
+285 ERIEKLQQI
-294 GLEDRV
+294 GLEDKV

-318 IKRISEFKSL
+318 IRRISEFNSL
-328 KRPVLVGAS
+328 KKPLLVGAS
-337 RKSFIGQVLDNVPP
+337 RKSFIGQVLGNLPP

-367 NGADIVRV
+367 NGVDIVRV
-375 HDVKENVHVV
+375 HDVKENLHVIK
-385 RLIEAIRRA
+385 LIQAISKR
-394 GQWNGKPQSRP
+394 SDS

>member
-1 MSFLVTRV
+1 MNFLITKL

-21 DPASIPIFQNKGEF
+21 DPASIPIFRNKGEF

-41 DVPVISAN
+41 DVPAISAN

-64 HKHSITQKVESTNV
+64 HKHSITLKVQHTNV

-87 RKLVEKL
+87 KKLIEKL
-94 SMMHYWKLDE
+94 SLMHYWNLDE

-110 YCLFEEE
+110 NCLFE
-117 TCQIELP
+117 TKVRTIELP
-124 SGRKMSFE
+124 SGRKLEFE
-132 RPLIMGIVNVTPD
+132 KPLIMGIVNVTPD

-155 DKLLDRVARM
+155 DKLIDFAARM
-165 VEEGVDIID
+165 VKEGVDIID

-182 GSERVSL
+182 GSDRISE

-196 VPAVELVKKNFD
+196 VPAVEIVRKNFD
-208 VIVSVD
+208 VVISVD
-214 TYKAKVAEEAIRAG
+214 TYKAKVAEEALKNG
-228 AEIVNDVSALRFDP
+228 AEMVNDVSALRFDP
-242 MMIEVLKQYKPGI
+242 AMMDVLKTYKPAV

-271 YYEDVVREILYFLK
+271 YYEDVVKEILYFFK
-285 ERIEKVREI
+285 ERIEKLQQI
-294 GLEDRV
+294 GLEDKV

-318 IKRISEFKSL
+318 IRRISEFNSL
-328 KRPVLVGAS
+328 KKPLLVGAS
-337 RKSFIGQVLDNVPP
+337 RKSFIGQVLGNLPP

-367 NGADIVRV
+367 NGVDIVRV
-375 HDVKENVHVV
+375 HDVKENLHVIK
-385 RLIEAIRRA
+385 LIQAI
-394 GQWNGKPQSRP
+394 QLHTV

>member
-1 MSFLVTRV
+1 MNFLITKL
-9 TNPVEHLSRVGV
+9 TNPVEHLSRVSV
-21 DPASIPIFQNKGEF
+21 DPASIPIFRNKGEF

-41 DVPVISAN
+41 DVPAISAN

-64 HKHSITQKVESTNV
+64 HKHSITLKVRHTNV

-87 RKLVEKL
+87 KKLIEKL
-94 SMMHYWKLDE
+94 SLMHYWNLDE

-110 YCLFEEE
+110 NCLFE
-117 TCQIELP
+117 TKVRTIELP
-124 SGRKMSFE
+124 SGRKLEFE
-132 RPLIMGIVNVTPD
+132 KPLIMGIVNVTPD

-155 DKLLDRVARM
+155 DKLIDFAARM
-165 VEEGVDIID
+165 VKEGVDIID

-182 GSERVSL
+182 GSDRISE

-196 VPAVELVKKNFD
+196 VPAVEIVRKNFD
-208 VIVSVD
+208 VVISVD
-214 TYKAKVAEEAIRAG
+214 TYKAKVAEEALKNG
-228 AEIVNDVSALRFDP
+228 AEMVNDVSALRFDP
-242 MMIEVLKQYKPGI
+242 AMMDVLKTYKPAV

-271 YYEDVVREILYFLK
+271 YYEDVVKEILYFFK
-285 ERIEKVREI
+285 ERIEKLQQI
-294 GLEDRV
+294 GLEDKV

-318 IKRISEFKSL
+318 IRRISEFNSL
-328 KRPVLVGAS
+328 KKPLLVGAS
-337 RKSFIGQVLDNVPP
+337 RKSFIGQVLGNLPP

-367 NGADIVRV
+367 NGVDIVRV
-375 HDVKENVHVV
+375 HDVKENLHVIK
-385 RLIEAIRRA
+385 LIQAISKR
-394 GQWNGKPQSRP
+394 SDS